1 MATLLAKMN
10 EEHARRNELARKE
23 TYRCLRAALEQL
35 LPRQSEI
42 WVFGSLLRPGRFKPD
57 SDIDLAVTRLPSG
70 RTEAWLE
77 SELALRLDRR
87 VDVLNLHE
95 TGLRA
100 KIEQTGERW
109 TL

>member
-10 EEHARRNELARKE
+10 EEHARRNEVLRQQ

-35 LPRQSEI
+35 LPRQSEV
-42 WVFGSLLRPGRFKPD
+42 WVFGSLLRPGHFSAE
-57 SDIDLAVTRLPSG
+57 SDIDLAVTRLPTG

-87 VDVLNLHE
+87 VDVLNLNE
-95 TGLRA
+95 TGLRS

-109 TL
+109 TV